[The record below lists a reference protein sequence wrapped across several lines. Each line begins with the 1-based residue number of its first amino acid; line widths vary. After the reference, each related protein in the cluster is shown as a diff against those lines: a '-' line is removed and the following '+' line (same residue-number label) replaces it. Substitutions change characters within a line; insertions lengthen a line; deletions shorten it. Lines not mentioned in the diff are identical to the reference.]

1 MYEFINPIPGLK
13 HKLVSSMENKL
24 VSSGGGKKCLTMAPP
39 GAAARRPL
47 VQELGSFMI
56 FVKHLTGE
64 TSMLDV
70 EASDTIAS
78 VKLQAGITEQHGL
91 QAGPICS

>member
-1 MYEFINPIPGLK
+1 
-13 HKLVSSMENKL
+13 
-24 VSSGGGKKCLTMAPP
+24 MAPP

-78 VKLQAGITEQHGL
+78 VKLQDGITEQHGL
-91 QAGPICS
+91 QAGPMQLTDGRTLGYSTTTYRRRPLCTSLRLLRPCRSS